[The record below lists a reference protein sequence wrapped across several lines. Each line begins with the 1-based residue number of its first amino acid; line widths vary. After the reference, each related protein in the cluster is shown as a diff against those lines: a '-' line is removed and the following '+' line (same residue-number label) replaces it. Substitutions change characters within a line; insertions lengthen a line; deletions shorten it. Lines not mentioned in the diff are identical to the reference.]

1 MNLVKYILTVLFIV
15 TASKVQSQSE
25 LEHKLDD
32 IIVTAGRTP
41 ISFKDLNRNVIV
53 ISVKEIEEAP
63 VNSIQEL
70 LQYVTGVD
78 LKQRGADEVQ
88 SDISIRGG
96 TFEQTLILL
105 DGIKMNDQQTGHH
118 NLNLPLS
125 LDNIERIEVLKGHG
139 SSSFGPNAF
148 SGVVNIITKKG
159 YKRSVTVKSTIGQN
173 NYFNNSLSISFPIGI
188 LGNNISL
195 SKKVSDGY
203 RFNTDFDI
211 FNFSF
216 NPSLRI
222 GKGNV
227 NFMFGFQEKDF
238 GASRF
243 YVASIPN
250 EAEQTKTRFLSGSAE
265 FGNSMISV
273 SPKVF
278 WRRHNDEWSLDF
290 TNPAASRNI
299 HETDIYGFEIQST
312 LTTTIGKTSIGGEF
326 SKDKITSNNLGKH
339 SRERKGFF
347 FEQNLSLFNM
357 LSINFGGFAYKYEL
371 LGWKFW
377 PGFDLGINVLDN
389 LKLYGSYGKS
399 FRIPSYTELYFSIPN
414 FLQGNENLKPEEA
427 VSYEVGLGF
436 NHNVISAN
444 VNFFRREGKN
454 IIDWSKSSPN
464 DAWKTNNINR
474 INTNGVE
481 FTISFFP
488 QKLIKN
494 IPIKTF
500 NLGYSY
506 LDSDKS
512 SGEYISRYV
521 LQNLDHQLSIK
532 IINEL
537 FYDILQSWYLRY
549 EERANFDNY
558 FIIDSKISKKFGW
571 LKVFIKATNLFN
583 ESYTEFNGFLLPGRW
598 LYAGAEIKL
607 IGE

>member
-125 LDNIERIEVLKGHG
+125 LD
-139 SSSFGPNAF
+139 
-148 SGVVNIITKKG
+148 
-159 YKRSVTVKSTIGQN
+159 
-173 NYFNNSLSISFPIGI
+173 
-188 LGNNISL
+188 
-195 SKKVSDGY
+195 KKVSDGY

-211 FNFSF
+211 FNFSY
-216 NPSLRI
+216 NPSLKI
-222 GKGNV
+222 GQANV

-347 FEQNLSLFNM
+347 FEQNISLFNM

-571 LKVFIKATNLFN
+571 LKIFIKATNLFN

-607 IGE
+607 FGE